1 MAYDMLKAEGISA
14 RIINMHT
21 IKPIDKDIIIESAA
35 KTGAI
40 VTAEEHSIIGGLG
53 GAVAEVICENY
64 PVPVLRVGTEDTFG
78 ISGPAADVLKY
89 FNLTAEQIVKKA
101 KAAIKAKKN

>member
-1 MAYDMLKAEGISA
+1 MVNEALIAYDMLKAEGISA

-40 VTAEEHSIIGGLG
+40 VTAEEHSVIGGLG

-64 PVPVLRVGTEDTFG
+64 PVPVLRVGTEDPLSL
-78 ISGPAADVLKY
+78 IHIY
-89 FNLTAEQIVKKA
+89 QILDC
-101 KAAIKAKKN
+101 